1 MCNACHQSKI
11 ATLFLVHGRR
21 VDERFVWF
29 SWYDISVLCWIMYF
43 YNQCVWCLF
52 WSHSSWFLLL
62 FCPPF
67 GFPSCMNTFWISRQR
82 IQLWERH
89 ILYLWIYRWLSFF
102 YQKIV
107 NFQDIRGYRIHF
119 YRPKSPNNRHLF
131 VFDMWNCQ
139 CLWIMIWPCH
149 GICSWSYC
157 DENRTWVFLTD
168 LEYLCPSKRV
178 WLLLLFCELGQDCH
192 ERFCCLRMLALN
204 CVYIIFF
211 HQ

>member
-1 MCNACHQSKI
+1 MS
-11 ATLFLVHGRR
+11 FLITFFLIP
-21 VDERFVWF
+21 FVVLPPFWF
-29 SWYDISVLCWIMYF
+29 SFMYEYILDLTPTNSVMGTPHAISLNLPMTF
-43 YNQCVWCLF
+43 LF
-52 WSHSSWFLLL
+52 FLSKNCE
-62 FCPPF
+62 FS
-67 GFPSCMNTFWISRQR
+67 GYSR
-82 IQLWERH
+82 
-89 ILYLWIYRWLSFF
+89 LS
-102 YQKIV
+102 
-107 NFQDIRGYRIHF
+107 NHF
-119 YRPKSPNNRHLF
+119 YRPKSSYNRLLF

-139 CLWIMIWPCH
+139 CLWIIIWPCH